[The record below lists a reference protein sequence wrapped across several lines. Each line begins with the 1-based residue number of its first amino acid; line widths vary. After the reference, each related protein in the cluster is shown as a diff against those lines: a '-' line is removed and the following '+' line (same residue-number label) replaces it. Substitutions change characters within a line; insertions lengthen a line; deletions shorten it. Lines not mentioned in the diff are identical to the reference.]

1 MSPQDRYQIC
11 GSVSGLI
18 ATASTKAEAFRLA
31 TKYIPD
37 SRWDVN
43 WDDMPIEIFDCFAHV
58 GTPELWRYDTDAQSW
73 QVVTIRKEK
82 NQDKDNAH
90 GRFYRMG

>member
-58 GTPELWRYDTDAQSW
+58 GMPELWRYDSYSNTWIVAA
-73 QVVTIRKEK
+73 IRRYK
-82 NQDKDNAH
+82 QH
-90 GRFYRMG
+90 GE